1 MSCANSDETRLLLSD
16 DNLETQRAVKAKG
29 TPLPLVQLGVL
40 CSVRITEPIA
50 FTQIFPYINNFI
62 SSLHVTDDPKR
73 IGFYSGL
80 VESVFAIFQL
90 LSIYNLAKLSDKV
103 GRRPVILFGITGIAV
118 TTVLFGLSK
127 SLPMM
132 LIARALAGLCSGN
145 TAVIHAVVGELTD
158 ASNQAVALPLYG
170 LVWPL
175 GSIIGPLLGGTF
187 SHPASK
193 FQFLDWAFLRNYPYF
208 LPCFISGVLGILG
221 VVFGFFYLE
230 ETLPSKRSV
239 KVEKPQFLSRAASAS
254 STLYGT
260 MEPSELSRKLSEP
273 HSFTSL
279 LSKSV
284 IRALCG
290 SGFALNFLAGGFEV
304 VFVLYCYSAIEDGG
318 LGLPTEQIGYSLSGS
333 GILAM
338 LLQILLMPYLMRT
351 FDKAKV
357 YNFCMCLFPF
367 MFIVLSMLNLI
378 ARRGY
383 DEVTGVMNSHTT
395 GLLWAGIA
403 LVLSM
408 SRVVNLS
415 FALSMMLAKEY
426 SPNEA
431 SLGVTNA
438 LVQFSM
444 CLSRAVSPAFVSSI
458 FALSIDHNLLGG
470 YLWVVIMVMVSLG
483 GIYQSATIANA
494 SESRF

>member
-1 MSCANSDETRLLLSD
+1 MACSNCDETQLLLSD
-16 DNLETQRAVKAKG
+16 NSLKSQQTVKTKA

-40 CSVRITEPIA
+40 CSVGITDPIA
-50 FTQIFPYINNFI
+50 FSQIFPYINNFI

-80 VESVFAIFQL
+80 ESVHAIFQL
-90 LSIYNLAKLSDKV
+90 LSIYSLAKLSGRLLV
-103 GRRPVILFGITGIAV
+103 GRRPVILSGITGIAV
-118 TTVLFGLSK
+118 MMTLFGLSK

-132 LIARALAGLCSGN
+132 LISRGFAGLCSGN
-145 TAVIHAVVGELTD
+145 TAVMHAVVGELTD

-175 GSIIGPLLGGTF
+175 GSIIGCVVCSRYMYPMISDDL
-187 SHPASK
+187 
-193 FQFLDWAFLRNYPYF
+193 FLDWEFLRNYPYF
-208 LPCFISGVLGILG
+208 LLCFISGMLGILG
-221 VVFGFFYLE
+221 VVFGLFCLE
-230 ETLPSKRSV
+230 EVRHITP
-239 KVEKPQFLSRAASAS
+239 ANAGS

-304 VFVLYCYSAIEDGG
+304 VFILYCYSAIEDGG
-318 LGLPTEQIGYSLSGS
+318 LGLSTEKIGYLLLGS
-333 GILAM
+333 GILSM
-338 LLQILLMPYLMRT
+338 LLQILLMPYLLQT
-351 FDKAKV
+351 FDKAKM

-367 MFIVLSMLNLI
+367 MFIVLSTLNLI
-378 ARRGY
+378 ARSGY
-383 DEVTGVMNSHTT
+383 DEVTGIMNSHTT

-408 SRVVNLS
+408 SRFVCLS
-415 FALSMMLAKEY
+415 FGLGMMLAKEY
-426 SPNEA
+426 SPNKA

-444 CLSRAVSPAFVSSI
+444 SMSRAVSPAFVSTI
-458 FALSIDHNLLGG
+458 FALSIEYNLLGG
-470 YLWVVIMVMVSLG
+470 YLWVVIMVLISLG
-483 GIYQSATIANA
+483 GIYQSATIVNA